1 MPKVS
6 SLNAV
11 EAQISRG
18 QIKINVNTILLLKT
32 MLASP
37 SCIDLIHIITN
48 WYLETNVLCL
58 QNLIKIKVRALRQRM
73 CTKINS
79 GCICKKCHFP

>member
-1 MPKVS
+1 MS

-11 EAQISRG
+11 EVQISRG
-18 QIKINVNTILLLKT
+18 QIKINVNTNLLLKT

-48 WYLETNVLCL
+48 CCLETNALCL
-58 QNLIKIKVRALRQRM
+58 QNLFKMKVRALTQRI